1 MSSSA
6 SKAKLPRWIDYQP
19 ISDVKGAERNPKQ
32 HSPELGSAIDRFG
45 FADGVIL
52 DERTGRLVAG
62 HGRLERLKLMQ
73 EEGQD
78 APDGIRVLKGKWLL
92 PVQRGWSSRS
102 DKEAE
107 AFLVAHNRLTE
118 AGGWD
123 DRALFELLEQF
134 EGDDLAGLGV
144 DETYLG
150 ELQERVDELNEEDLP
165 EGEDTG
171 GGEPP
176 ADPVSKRGEVYA
188 LGPHRLMCGD
198 CRDAVDWD
206 KLVTDEKVNVCVT
219 SPPYA
224 SQRKYDEESG
234 FKPIKPDDY
243 VQWWEPLQALVAQ
256 YLADDGSF
264 FVNIKEHCEDGQRS
278 LYVKDLTLAHVREW
292 GWLFVDEFCWK
303 KNSVPGKWPNRF
315 KNAWEPIFHF
325 SRSNAIKLNH
335 YACATQTSGAFSY
348 SPDNPKSKTGFF
360 SDRGVDIT
368 KEGMAI
374 PSNVLEIG
382 AESRQTDSHSAPYPV
397 GLPAFFVKAFSDEGD
412 VVLDPFLG
420 SGTTLIA
427 AARQGRKCYGME
439 ISPAYCDVIRKR
451 WGDWAR
457 SADVDPGPDAL

>member
-150 ELQERVDELNEEDLP
+150 ELQERVDELNEDDLP
-165 EGEDTG
+165 EGEDPG

-176 ADPVSKRGEVYA
+176 ADPVSERGEVYA

-198 CRDAVDWD
+198 STSAED
-206 KLVTDEKVNVCVT
+206 VTALLGGEVPTVVSD
-219 SPPYA
+219 PPYGLGFG
-224 SQRKYDEESG
+224 YDQH
-234 FKPIKPDDY
+234 DDSDNDANL
-243 VQWWEPLQALVAQ
+243 ELVRSAFGDRPRVWTPG
-256 YLADDGSF
+256 LR
-264 FVNIKEHCEDGQRS
+264 NIGR
-278 LYVKDLTLAHVREW
+278 DLSWNPGAKVLSW
-292 GWLFVDEFCWK
+292 WK
-303 KNSVPGKWPNRF
+303 KFAASGSGLGG
-315 KNAWEPIFHF
+315 ASTWEPILVVG
-325 SRSNAIKLNH
+325 IKGGTLPNDH
-335 YACATQTSGAFSY
+335 LEFMTDRDPIAKDHPCPKPVALYSHLIDHLTSAGA
-348 SPDNPKSKTGFF
+348 
-360 SDRGVDIT
+360 
-368 KEGMAI
+368 
-374 PSNVLEIG
+374 
-382 AESRQTDSHSAPYPV
+382 
-397 GLPAFFVKAFSDEGD
+397 
-412 VVLDPFLG
+412 VVYDPFLG

-427 AARQGRKCYGME
+427 AARTGRKCYGME

>member
-6 SKAKLPRWIDYQP
+6 SKAKPPRWIDYQP

-78 APDGIRVLKGKWLL
+78 APDGVRVIKGKWLL

-118 AGGWD
+118 QGGWD

-150 ELQERVDELNEEDLP
+150 ELQERVDELNEEGLP

-198 CRDAVDWD
+198 STSAEDVAALLGEDEPN
-206 KLVTDEKVNVCVT
+206 LMVTD
-219 SPPYA
+219 PPYGVEYDPEWC
-224 SQRKYDEESG
+224 QRAGVNDGGRLGVVEN
-234 FKPIKPDDY
+234 DDRADWSEAWALFPGSVAY
-243 VQWWEPLQALVAQ
+243 VWHA
-256 YLADDGSF
+256 GC
-264 FVNIKEHCEDGQRS
+264 K
-278 LYVKDLTLAHVREW
+278 
-292 GWLFVDEFCWK
+292 
-303 KNSVPGKWPNRF
+303 
-315 KNAWEPIFHF
+315 
-325 SRSNAIKLNH
+325 
-335 YACATQTSGAFSY
+335 
-348 SPDNPKSKTGFF
+348 SPDVAKSLEGFDLRGLICWAKPRFAISRGHYHHQHEPCWYAVRKGKTASWAG
-360 SDRGVDIT
+360 DRSQT
-368 KEGMAI
+368 TLWAI
-374 PSNVLEIG
+374 
-382 AESRQTDSHSAPYPV
+382 
-397 GLPAFFVKAFSDEGD
+397 GLDKNLEGD
-412 VVLDPFLG
+412 VKHSTQKPVECMERPIRNHEGDVYDPFLG

-427 AARQGRKCYGME
+427 AARTGRKCYGME

>member
-1 MSSSA
+1 MTRKK
-6 SKAKLPRWIDYQP
+6 KAARWIEYMP
-19 ISDVKGAERNPKQ
+19 LGEVEGAERNPKK
-32 HSPELGSAIDRFG
+32 HSPELGTAIDRFG

-62 HGRLERLKLMQ
+62 HGRTARLLTMHG
-73 EEGQD
+73 EGQA
-78 APDGIRVLKGKWLL
+78 APDGIEVNADGAWLL

-102 DKEAE
+102 DQEAE

-118 AGGWD
+118 QGGWD
-123 DRALFELLEQF
+123 EAELLDILDQF

-150 ELQERVDELNEEDLP
+150 ELQERVDELNEADLP

-176 ADPVSKRGEVYA
+176 ADPVSERGEVYA

-198 CRDAVDWD
+198 CREPEDWAA
-206 KLVTDEKVNVCVT
+206 LVGEDRVNVCVT

-224 SQRKYDEESG
+224 SQRNYDESSG
-234 FKPIKPDDY
+234 FKPIKPDAY
-243 VQWWEPLQALVAQ
+243 VRWWEPLQALVAQ
-256 YLADDGSF
+256 HLAADGSF
-264 FVNIKEHCEDGQRS
+264 FVNIKEHCEEGQRS

-292 GWLFVDEFCWK
+292 GWLFVDEFAWTRQG
-303 KNSVPGKWPNRF
+303 VPGKWPNRF
-315 KNAWEPIFHF
+315 KNSWEPVFHF
-325 SRSNAIKLNH
+325 TRNNAIKLDH
-335 YACATQTSGAFSY
+335 YRVGHASDGCFDY
-348 SPDNPKSKTGFF
+348 SIDNPKTQSGFIAGG
-360 SDRGVDIT
+360 RT
-368 KEGMAI
+368 PTREGIAL
-374 PSNVLEIG
+374 PNNVLAYRNAAADPERG
-382 AESRQTDSHSAPYPV
+382 HTAEFPV
-397 GLPAFFVKAFSDEGD
+397 KLPEFFVKAFSDEGD
-412 VVLDPFLG
+412 VIFDPFLG

-427 AARQGRKCYGME
+427 AAKNGRRCLGME

>member
-6 SKAKLPRWIDYQP
+6 SKAKPPRWIDYQP

-78 APDGIRVLKGKWLL
+78 APDGIRVINGKWLL

-134 EGDDLAGLGV
+134 ERDDLAGLGV

-150 ELQERVDELNEEDLP
+150 ELQERVDELNEEGLP
-165 EGEDTG
+165 EGEDAG
-171 GGEPP
+171 AGDPP
-176 ADPVSKRGEVYA
+176 ADPVSERGEVYA

-198 CRDAVDWD
+198 STSAEDVGALLGEDEPN
-206 KLVTDEKVNVCVT
+206 LMVTD
-219 SPPYA
+219 PPYGVSYDATWREDALGA
-224 SQRKYDEESG
+224 SVRRAGRVENDDRADWSEAWALFPGAVTYVWHAAIHAGEVWGSLTATGFQPRAELVWRKARVPFSRGHYSHNHESAYYAVRKG
-234 FKPIKPDDY
+234 STAAWVASGVHPTVFDSDIDADNHGGHSTQKPI
-243 VQWWEPLQALVAQ
+243 ECM
-256 YLADDGSF
+256 
-264 FVNIKEHCEDGQRS
+264 ER
-278 LYVKDLTLAHVREW
+278 
-292 GWLFVDEFCWK
+292 
-303 KNSVPGKWPNRF
+303 
-315 KNAWEPIFHF
+315 PI
-325 SRSNAIKLNH
+325 RNH
-335 YACATQTSGAFSY
+335 
-348 SPDNPKSKTGFF
+348 
-360 SDRGVDIT
+360 
-368 KEGMAI
+368 
-374 PSNVLEIG
+374 
-382 AESRQTDSHSAPYPV
+382 
-397 GLPAFFVKAFSDEGD
+397 EGD
-412 VVLDPFLG
+412 VYDPFLG

-427 AARQGRKCYGME
+427 AARTGRKCYGME